1 VDLAYEYRWK
11 FLCMAE
17 NVKVLKKAI
26 EWLSNGKGVSLAVV
40 VGTWGSSPRPA
51 GSLLAVA
58 EGGEFVG
65 SVSGGCVEGAV
76 VEHGLGIIR
85 GGPNQLLDFGIS
97 DEKAWEVGLACG
109 GEMKVFVGAS
119 PPIEELVLM
128 LKERPIAMVTD
139 LNSGARVLVSSN
151 SVEGSLSLTSAE
163 TVIARQALRENRG
176 QMMAGERRLFV
187 AVYNLPLRIVIVG
200 AVHVAQTLAPMAV
213 LAGFDVMVIDPRHS
227 FATEARFP
235 GLALLNDWPDDAM
248 AKIGL
253 NSSSAVVTLTHDPK
267 LDDPALVAALRS
279 DSFYVGALGSRRT
292 HAKRI
297 DRLKESGL
305 DDAAIL
311 RIHSP
316 IGLPLGGRNAPE
328 IAVSILAEIIG
339 SCYGADVSRKN

>member
-51 GSLLAVA
+51 GSL
-58 EGGEFVG
+58 
-65 SVSGGCVEGAV
+65 
-76 VEHGLGIIR
+76 
-85 GGPNQLLDFGIS
+85 
-97 DEKAWEVGLACG
+97 
-109 GEMKVFVGAS
+109 
-119 PPIEELVLM
+119 
-128 LKERPIAMVTD
+128 
-139 LNSGARVLVSSN
+139 
-151 SVEGSLSLTSAE
+151 
-163 TVIARQALRENRG
+163 LRENRG